1 MESKNLFK
9 NGMVIKKYI
18 KKILIK
24 LKIIRTKKTWHIV
37 SDEEK
42 KSLKDKVK
50 FIDSK
55 NTLEHV
61 KYAIENKRKGGYLR
75 FGDGDIYLSLG
86 LNDLLQKSEK
96 KLSVEMKETFN
107 LNVGVLHKTLPINS
121 HFFGYEPGMVENMH
135 LVSDVDALKYY
146 WATKKYFKGK
156 NVYSTV
162 ALHYTATFDQA
173 FCVDFLRFLKN
184 TNPIFVGNEIIKDDI
199 VKLLF
204 GNIHIKTPSSNSYGK
219 IDDIE
224 NELIKVLNPNKEKF
238 QVVVVAMGC
247 SGRILQKRILK
258 KGFNVYLFDF
268 GSLLDAFNG
277 ENSRLW
283 IDIVGS
289 DKLNEILNDI

>member
-24 LKIIRTKKTWHIV
+24 LKIIRAKKTWHIV
-37 SDEEK
+37 SDKEK
-42 KSLKDKVK
+42 DALKDKVK
-50 FIDSK
+50 LINAK
-55 NTLEHV
+55 NTLEDI
-61 KYAIENKRKGGYLR
+61 KQTIEHKRKGAYLR
-75 FGDGDIYLSLG
+75 FGDGDVYLLLG
-86 LNDLLQKSEK
+86 LNDSFQKSEK
-96 KLSVEMKETFN
+96 KLSFEMKETFN
-107 LNVGVLHKTLPINS
+107 LNIGVLHRALAINS

-146 WATKKYFKGK
+146 WAAKKYFKNT
-156 NVYSTV
+156 NVYSPV
-162 ALHYTATFDQA
+162 ALHYTAAFDEV
-173 FCVDFLRFLKN
+173 FCVEFLRFLKN
-184 TNPIFVGNEIIKDDI
+184 TNPIFVGNETIKDDI

-204 GNIHIKTPSSNSYGK
+204 GSIHIKTPSRDAYSK

-224 NELIKVLNPNKEKF
+224 NELIKVLSPNKEKF